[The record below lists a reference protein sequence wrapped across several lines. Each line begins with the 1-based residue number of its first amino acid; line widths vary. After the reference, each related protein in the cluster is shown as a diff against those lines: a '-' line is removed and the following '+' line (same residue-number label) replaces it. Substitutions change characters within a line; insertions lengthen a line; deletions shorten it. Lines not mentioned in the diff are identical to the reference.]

1 MANLTTRQKAF
12 ADEYIINGG
21 NATQAAIKAGY
32 SKKTAEATASRLL
45 RNVKVVE
52 YIASK
57 VAPVIEKRN
66 TDVQEQ
72 LNSLLDIYDGKTI
85 ISRSK
90 QIDHLEGNKIVKD
103 MTYEYTPDLENRLKA
118 IDLFLKYAS
127 PLLKAQLEKAQ
138 AEAAILRDK
147 ANKLSED
154 AQQNELLDA
163 LVNLPVVE
171 SDIDADK
178 V

>member
-1 MANLTTRQKAF
+1 
-12 ADEYIINGG
+12 
-21 NATQAAIKAGY
+21 
-32 SKKTAEATASRLL
+32 
-45 RNVKVVE
+45 
-52 YIASK
+52 
-57 VAPVIEKRN
+57 
-66 TDVQEQ
+66 
-72 LNSLLDIYDGKTI
+72 
-85 ISRSK
+85 
-90 QIDHLEGNKIVKD
+90 

-154 AQQNELLDA
+154 ARQNELLDA

>member
-1 MANLTTRQKAF
+1 M
-12 ADEYIINGG
+12 
-21 NATQAAIKAGY
+21 
-32 SKKTAEATASRLL
+32 
-45 RNVKVVE
+45 
-52 YIASK
+52 
-57 VAPVIEKRN
+57 
-66 TDVQEQ
+66 
-72 LNSLLDIYDGKTI
+72 
-85 ISRSK
+85 
-90 QIDHLEGNKIVKD
+90 
-103 MTYEYTPDLENRLKA
+103 
-118 IDLFLKYAS
+118 FLKYAS

-154 AQQNELLDA
+154 ARQNELLYA